1 MSRTKA
7 TYDVLDPAAL
17 KAVNDLTADA
27 TPDGTLDYA
36 LTYDASAAAAK
47 KVLLHKLISALPRSY
62 LAGYGM
68 ANSAG
73 DATNDI
79 DFAVGAARDSTN
91 AVNLIAATAM
101 TKQLDAAW
109 AAGTA
114 AGGRMSAAAIA
125 NTTYFCYAIRKDTDG
140 TVDFGFDT
148 SASAPTMPAGYTYF
162 RRIGSVLRESA
173 ALVTFVQDGDWV
185 QRAPVL
191 SINAAN
197 PGTSAVTAT
206 LGVPVGVRVQAHMNA
221 GVLQTTGVNEATV
234 LLLSD
239 LSVADAAA
247 SASAA
252 PLGQMAAFATNGVDV
267 FSDNGFGQV
276 RIWTNTSGQI
286 RYRLSASSAQE
297 TVKIVVT
304 GWLDRRGQDA

>member
-1 MSRTKA
+1 MSRTSVSK
-7 TYDVLDPAAL
+7 DVLSASAL
-17 KAVNDLTADA
+17 AVIANLTADA
-27 TPDGTLDYA
+27 APDA
-36 LTYDASAAAAK
+36 LVDSVGTYDSSAAVAK
-47 KVLLHKLISALPRSY
+47 KVLIELLKGALPRSY
-62 LAGYGM
+62 LAGGGM
-68 ANSAG
+68 TNG
-73 DATNDI
+73 TDATNDVNV
-79 DFAVGAARDSTN
+79 AAGEARDSTN
-91 AVNLIAATAM
+91 AVNIRWSALV
-101 TKQLDAAW
+101 KQLDAAW
-109 AAGTA
+109 AVGTA
-114 AGGRMSAAAIA
+114 AGGRDTGAIA
-125 NTTYFCYAIRKDTDG
+125 NGTWHVYAIRKDSDG
-140 TVDFGFDT
+140 SGDILFSISV
-148 SASAPTMPAGYTYF
+148 SAPTMPAGYTYF